1 MPYGRWSMLFILTWY
16 VADGNRRSHNGIHM
30 NDVDRRRGIG
40 LDQSS
45 ESTPPSLSS
54 NCVTSVVWTE
64 LDFVRLHFPRSAEL
78 VRGMISWAFQINST
92 LREMSKMARHLF
104 DRTTTWEAVH
114 FLWRCWQKATGL
126 AKSLSVVIHCQ
137 KHNVYTTTIRREHT
151 RRWNEQMYP
160 RGSHQVDKRIQMC

>member
-1 MPYGRWSMLFILTWY
+1 MEDVWTGRMPYGRWSMLFILTWY

-114 FLWRCWQKATGL
+114 FLWRWETKGDWACEVFERGH
-126 AKSLSVVIHCQ
+126 SLSKTQCLYNDH
-137 KHNVYTTTIRREHT
+137 KKGAYTTMK
-151 RRWNEQMYP
+151 WADVP
-160 RGSHQVDKRIQMC
+160 PW